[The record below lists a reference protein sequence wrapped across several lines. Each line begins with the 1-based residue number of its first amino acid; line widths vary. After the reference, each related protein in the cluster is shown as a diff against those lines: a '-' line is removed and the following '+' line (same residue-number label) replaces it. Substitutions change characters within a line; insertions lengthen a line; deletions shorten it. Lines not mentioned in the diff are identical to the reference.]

1 MKDRSFNS
9 FSSYMIKLLVNETK
23 WSILLARTRALILF
37 ISIWI
42 FDFGPEKLPGL
53 SSNGPQVRSAGRARL
68 KPYFLIKWL
77 LCLYERPRPR
87 PRSRLL
93 EPRSRQAGQP
103 PFSYKPE
110 VHKQVSLCVK
120 LKIGRDSS
128 RISMFLV
135 WQGCLGGIAQKP
147 LTMVCSHL
155 EEGL

>member
-23 WSILLARTRALILF
+23 WSILLARTHALILL

-42 FDFGPEKLPGL
+42 FNFGPEKLPRL
-53 SSNGPQVRSAGRARL
+53 SRNGPQVPSAGRARL
-68 KPYFLIKWL
+68 KPYLLIKWL
-77 LCLYERPRPR
+77 LCLYERPR

-103 PFSYKPE
+103 PFLYKPKVQRQAEIE
-110 VHKQVSLCVK
+110 VEFQKAGL
-120 LKIGRDSS
+120 
-128 RISMFLV
+128 MFLA
-135 WQGCLGGIAQKP
+135 WQGCLGGIAQKA